1 MPMTSFVDAN
11 GISNF
16 AERAYPLERTI
27 IATLLDS
34 PSLFTKVA
42 EVIEPGDFFN
52 DGARQIYAWVSGE
65 TKLNNPVS
73 AALALSRFA
82 SMKFVEEFLME
93 SLAEMPDALSVTRA
107 AEELRNI
114 AVRRDTLRNLQ
125 QVQVDLLQF
134 KAPLSEDL
142 SKLSKGV
149 QDANHRMT
157 SGADTVKSYA
167 DVFDRWFVQFTDL
180 ASGKTTPGVPTGF
193 DQLDE
198 FLAGLQPA
206 DLIIIGGRPSMG
218 KTTFAMNIIEYVS
231 VVLNRATMVFSL
243 EMPDTS
249 ILQRSVASIGGIDF
263 EDLRRG
269 KLKVGDLEKL
279 QIASEK
285 LKKAPIFIDDSPGLT
300 LQQLCARA
308 IRKFDETP
316 FSLIM
321 IDYLQLMRLSALHA
335 GDPVKG
341 LGEITQ
347 GLKALGKLL
356 GIPIIVLSQLSRSL
370 EQRPNKRPIAADLR
384 ESGAIEQ
391 DADVIMFVYR
401 DEVYNPDTEYKG
413 IAEIIIGKQ
422 RNGPLGTAYVGFTG
436 GQSRFKNIDQS
447 LVKHPDP
454 QTSKRGGK
462 DKARGDKGPSSAGEV
477 LEGIDF
483 RELPQDTMPWEDP
496 ASDTALSDPDYSDN
510 PL

>member
-1 MPMTSFVDAN
+1 MSNFADVN
-11 GISNF
+11 GIPNF
-16 AERAYPLERTI
+16 AERAYPLERSI
-27 IATLLDS
+27 IATLLES
-34 PSLFTKVA
+34 PSFHTKVA
-42 EVIEPGDFFN
+42 EFLEPGDFFN
-52 DGARQIYAWVSGE
+52 DAARQIYAWINGE
-65 TKLNNPVS
+65 CKLNNQVS
-73 AALALSRFA
+73 SSLALSRFA
-82 SMKFVEEFLME
+82 SINFVEEFLME
-93 SLAEMPDALSVTRA
+93 ALAVMPDALSVTRE

-114 AVRRDTLRNLQ
+114 ALRRDTVRQLQ
-125 QVQVDLLQF
+125 QATVEMIQF
-134 KAPLSEDL
+134 KAPLADGI
-142 SKLSKGV
+142 SKVAAGV
-149 QDANHRMT
+149 QDANSRL
-157 SGADTVKSYA
+157 SAGANTVKSYS
-167 DVFDRWFVQFTDL
+167 DVFDRWMIGFQDL

-193 DQLDE
+193 EQLDE

-218 KTTFAMNIIEYVS
+218 KTTFAMNIVEYVS

-249 ILQRSVASIGGIDF
+249 ILQRSVAAVGGIDF

-308 IRKFDETP
+308 IQKFDETP

-335 GDPVKG
+335 GDPVRG

-356 GIPIIVLSQLSRSL
+356 GIPIIVLSQLSRDL
-370 EQRPNKRPIAADLR
+370 ERRPNKRPIAADLR

-436 GQSRFKNIDQS
+436 GQSCFRNIDQS

-454 QTSKRGGK
+454 QASKRSGK
-462 DKARGDKGPSSAGEV
+462 DKSKGEKGPSSASDV
-477 LEGIDF
+477 LSKIDY
-483 RELPQDTMPWEDP
+483 REMPSDVMPWEDP
-496 ASDTALSDPDYSDN
+496 LSETSDYSDN

>member
-1 MPMTSFVDAN
+1 MTSFVDAN

-16 AERAYPLERTI
+16 AERAFPLERTI

-34 PSLFTKVA
+34 PELFTKVA
-42 EVIEPGDFFN
+42 EFIEPGDFFN
-52 DGARQIYAWVSGE
+52 DAARQIFAWVTGE
-65 TKLNNPVS
+65 SKLNNPVS
-73 AALALSRFA
+73 SALGLSRFA
-82 SMKFVEEFLME
+82 SMNFVEEFLMDA
-93 SLAEMPDALSVTRA
+93 LAEMPDALSVVRA

-114 AVRRDTLRNLQ
+114 ALRRDTLRNLH

-134 KAPLSEDL
+134 KDPLADGL
-142 SKLSKGV
+142 SRLSKGV
-149 QDANHRMT
+149 QDANHRMN
-157 SGADTVKSYA
+157 SGTDTVKSYA
-167 DVFDRWFVQFTDL
+167 DVFDRWFVKFTDL
-180 ASGKTTPGVPTGF
+180 ASGKATPGLQTPF
-193 DQLDE
+193 DQLNE

-206 DLIIIGGRPSMG
+206 DLIIVGGRPSMG
-218 KTTFAMNIIEYVS
+218 KTTFAMNLVEHAS
-231 VVLNRATMVFSL
+231 VELNRATMVFSL

-285 LKKAPIFIDDSPGLT
+285 LKKAPIFIDDSPGLS
-300 LQQLCARA
+300 LQQLVARA
-308 IRKFDETP
+308 LRQYDETP
-316 FSLIM
+316 FDLIM

-335 GDPVKG
+335 SDPVRG

-347 GLKALGKLL
+347 GLKALAKLL
-356 GIPIIVLSQLSRSL
+356 NIPIIVLSQLSRSL
-370 EQRPNKRPIAADLR
+370 EQRPNKRPVNSDLR

-401 DEVYNPDTEYKG
+401 DEVYNPDSEYKG

-422 RNGPLGTAYVGFTG
+422 RNGPLGTTYTGFAG
-436 GQSRFKNIDQS
+436 GQSRFKNMDQS
-447 LVKHPDP
+447 LVMHPEP

-462 DKARGDKGPSSAGEV
+462 DKARGNKGASSASEV

-483 RELPQDTMPWEDP
+483 QELPAGGLPWEDP
-496 ASDTALSDPDYSDN
+496 ESEIPDYTDN